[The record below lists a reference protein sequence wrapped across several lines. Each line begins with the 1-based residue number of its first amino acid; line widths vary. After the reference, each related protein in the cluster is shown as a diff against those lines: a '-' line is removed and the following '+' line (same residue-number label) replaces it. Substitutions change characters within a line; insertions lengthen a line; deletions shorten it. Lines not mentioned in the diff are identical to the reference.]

1 MSLTAGMKLHGFTVN
16 RVRAVAELNA
26 NLVEM
31 SHDKTGA
38 QLVWVDN
45 GETNKLFSIAFKT
58 LPEDSTGVF
67 HILEHS
73 VLCGSDKFPVKEP
86 FVELLKSSM
95 NTFLNAMTFPDK
107 TMYPVSSRNDQD
119 FMNLTEVY
127 LDAVFAPA
135 IRHNKNIFYQ
145 EGWHVEMEN
154 ADATPTYKG
163 VVFNEMKG
171 AVSSV
176 DEVIM
181 EGMLAAAYP
190 DTCYGYNS
198 GGDPRVIPE
207 LTYEKYMSMYNRYY
221 HPSNSRIWLDGA
233 VPLDRVL
240 TMIDEYL
247 SRFERSEEKHVI
259 AMQQPRA
266 CEKTQYYEVSEA
278 DGTDNKAMLTLGKI
292 IGTWQDVTRCY
303 AADILADALTGS
315 NEAPLKRA
323 VMSAGLCQDMKMEAD
338 SSIAQPGMWLTVK
351 NIDPANAPAIREL
364 IRKTCLELCEKGIDK
379 NDLMASINRYE
390 FRVREPNEPAGLM
403 RNIMALNTWLHDG
416 DPLTYLVYDEAFAE
430 LRAMAENG
438 GFEKL
443 LHDLLVKED
452 DMVVLHTLPSTTLG
466 EELRAEEAAKLAAA
480 SAAWTEED
488 KAAVLKLN
496 EELRAWQQTPDSP
509 EQLATLPV
517 LDLSEVSPDPLL
529 LHTEE
534 TEQDGGSPAG
544 SVTVLYH
551 KAATNGIVHLNYYFR
566 LTDCT
571 LQELTALKG
580 LDSLLGKLPTG
591 KHSAAELQQIVK
603 THLGRLN
610 FSIEAM
616 NKEHR
621 SDVCTPVLRVTCSV
635 MADKVALA
643 KDLVFEILTQT
654 DLTQV
659 ERIREIVLQQSE
671 MAKQYCIGAGHV
683 LAMTSAGA
691 HYSASGAVNEALRG
705 YTSVKYSI
713 DLAANF
719 DEKIASVIA
728 LAQSKLAAAVCR
740 ANLVLSVT
748 ANEPVDVAC
757 IVADFPAGE
766 AMAPFAAYTTNIPMK
781 RGIRIPAQIGYA
793 SLAAS
798 IPASGVDYNGSAMVA
813 SNILSLGYLWNVIR
827 VQGGAYGCGLRMGR
841 YAAVTYSYRDPS
853 PARSLEKYRGA
864 AEFVREFVASGER
877 IDKFVISTIADT
889 EPLMSPR
896 DEGARADVQ
905 WFAGKTE
912 ADLRRERAEILAT
925 DGAKLLAWC
934 QALEYMAAN
943 GAVCVVAHDE
953 ALKACEA
960 EGIEIAE

>member
-1 MSLTAGMKLHGFTVN
+1 MSLSAGQKLHGFTVT
-16 RVRAVAELNA
+16 RVRQVAELSA

-45 GETNKLFSIAFKT
+45 GESNKLFSIAFKT

-171 AVSSV
+171 AMSSV

-190 DTCYGYNS
+190 DTCYGFNS

-247 SRFERSEEKHVI
+247 SRFERSDEKHVI
-259 AMQQPRA
+259 AMQEPHA

-278 DGTDNKAMLTLGKI
+278 DGTENKAMLTLGKI
-292 IGTWQDVTRCY
+292 IGTWQDVTRSY
-303 AADILADALTGS
+303 AADILADVLTGS

-323 VMSAGLCQDMKMEAD
+323 VMSAGLCQDMHMEAE
-338 SSIAQPGMWLTVK
+338 SSIAQPGMMLTVK

-364 IRKTCLELCEKGIDK
+364 IRKTCEELCEKGIDK
-379 NDLMASINRYE
+379 TDLLASINRYE

-430 LRAMAENG
+430 LRAMVENG

-443 LHDLLVKED
+443 LYELLVKED

-466 EELRAEEAAKLAAA
+466 EEMRAEEAAKLAEA
-480 SAAWTEED
+480 SAKWTDED

-496 EELRAWQQTPDSP
+496 EELHAWQQTADSP

-517 LDLSEVSPDPLL
+517 LDLSEVSPDPML

-534 TEQDGGSPAG
+534 TEVDGA
-544 SVTVLYH
+544 TVLYH
-551 KAATNGIVHLNYYFR
+551 KAATNGIVHLSYYFR

-571 LQELTALKG
+571 LAELTALKG
-580 LDSLLGKLPTG
+580 LDSLLGKLPTK
-591 KHSAAELQQIVK
+591 KHTAAELQQTIK
-603 THLGRLN
+603 LHLGRL
-610 FSIEAM
+610 FFTLE
-616 NKEHR
+616 NKEKAKCP
-621 SDVCTPVLRVTCSV
+621 DTTTPVLRVVCSV
-635 MADKVALA
+635 MADKIDLA
-643 KDLVFEILTQT
+643 KDLIHEILTET
-654 DLTQV
+654 DFTQV
-659 ERIREIVLQQSE
+659 EKIREIVLQQAE
-671 MAKQYCIGAGHV
+671 HARQFCIGGGHV
-683 LAMTSAGA
+683 LALKAALS
-691 HYSASGAVNEALRG
+691 HYSAAGAAEEAMQG
-705 YTSVKYSI
+705 YTSVKHGL

-719 DEKIASVIA
+719 DEKIGEVVA
-728 LAQSKLAAAVCR
+728 LAESKLAAAICKTR
-740 ANLVLSVT
+740 LVLSVT
-748 ANEPVDVAC
+748 ANEPVDVAP
-757 IVADFPAGE
+757 ILADYPAGTPV
-766 AMAPFAAYTTNIPMK
+766 APAAAYVTDVPMK
-781 RGIRIPAQIGYA
+781 RGIRIPAQIGYGVLA
-793 SLAAS
+793 SDLGCEWDESGRVAA
-798 IPASGVDYNGSAMVA
+798 
-813 SNILSLGYLWNVIR
+813 NILSLGYLWNVIR
-827 VQGGAYGCGLRMGR
+827 VQGGAYGCGLRLGPN
-841 YAAVTYSYRDPS
+841 AAAAYSYRDPT
-853 PARSLEKYRGA
+853 PARSLQMYRGA
-864 AEFVREFVASGER
+864 ADFLREFVASGER
-877 IDKFVISTIADT
+877 IDKFVISTISET

-896 DEGARADVQ
+896 DEGAVADGR
-905 WFAGKTE
+905 WFSGRTE
-912 ADLRRERAEILAT
+912 DDLRQQRAQILAT
-925 DGAKLLAWC
+925 DGEKLLSWC
-934 QALEYMAAN
+934 ASLEHMAAT
-943 GAVCVVAHDE
+943 GAVAVVAHDE

>member
-1 MSLTAGMKLHGFTVN
+1 MSLTAGMKLHGFTVD
-16 RVRAVAELNA
+16 RVRQVAELSA

-45 GETNKLFSIAFKT
+45 GESNKLFSIAFKT

-145 EGWHVEMEN
+145 EGWHVEMET

-171 AVSSV
+171 AMSSV

-233 VPLDRVL
+233 VPLDRVV

-259 AMQQPRA
+259 AMQEPRA

-303 AADILADALTGS
+303 AADILADAIAGS

-323 VMSAGLCQDMKMEAD
+323 VMSAGLCQDMSMEAE
-338 SSIAQPGMWLTVK
+338 SSIAQPGMMLTVK

-379 NDLMASINRYE
+379 TDLMASINRYE

-430 LRAMAENG
+430 LREMVENG

-443 LHDLLVKED
+443 LYELLVKED

-466 EELRAEEAAKLAAA
+466 EEMRAEEAAKLEAI
-480 SAAWTEED
+480 SAKWTEED
-488 KAAVLKLN
+488 KADVLDLN
-496 EELRAWQQTPDSP
+496 EKLHAWQQTADTP

-517 LDLSEVSPDPLL
+517 LDLSEVSPDPML

-534 TEQDGGSPAG
+534 SEQDG
-544 SVTVLYH
+544 VTVLYH

-571 LQELTALKG
+571 LPELTALKG
-580 LDSLLGKLPTG
+580 LDALLGKLPT
-591 KHSAAELQQIVK
+591 KHHSAAELQQTIK
-603 THLGRLN
+603 LHLGRLN
-610 FSIEAM
+610 FSLEC
-616 NKEHR
+616 KER
-621 SDVCTPVLRVTCSV
+621 AKCTDAAIPVLRVVCSV

-643 KDLVFEILTQT
+643 KDLIHEILTET
-654 DLTQV
+654 DFTQV
-659 ERIREIVLQQSE
+659 EKIREIVLQQAE
-671 MAKQYCIGAGHV
+671 YARQFCIGGGHV
-683 LAMTSAGA
+683 LALKAALS
-691 HYSASGAVNEALRG
+691 HYSASGAAEEAMQG
-705 YTSVKYSI
+705 YTSVKHGL

-719 DEKIASVIA
+719 DGKIGAVVA
-728 LAQSKLAAAVCR
+728 LAENKLAAAVCKAR
-740 ANLVLSVT
+740 LVLSVT
-748 ANEPVDVAC
+748 ANEPIDVAP
-757 IVADFPAGE
+757 ILADYPAGTPVP
-766 AMAPFAAYTTNIPMK
+766 ATTAYTTDVPMK
-781 RGIRIPAQIGYA
+781 RGIRIPAQIGYGVLA
-793 SLAAS
+793 SDLGREWDDSGRVAA
-798 IPASGVDYNGSAMVA
+798 
-813 SNILSLGYLWNVIR
+813 NILSLGYLWNVIR
-827 VQGGAYGCGLRMGR
+827 VQGGAYGCGLRLGPN
-841 YAAVTYSYRDPS
+841 AAAAYSYRDPT
-853 PARSLEKYRGA
+853 PARSLQMYRGA
-864 AEFVREFVASGER
+864 ADFLREFVASGER
-877 IDKFVISTIADT
+877 IDKFVISTISET

-896 DEGARADVQ
+896 DEGAVADGR
-905 WFAGKTE
+905 WFAGRTE
-912 ADLRRERAEILAT
+912 AELRQQRAEILAT
-925 DGAKLLAWC
+925 DGEKLLSWC
-934 QALEYMAAN
+934 AALEHMAAT
-943 GAVCVVAHDE
+943 GAVAVVAHDE

-960 EGIEIAE
+960 EGIEIAD

>member
-1 MSLTAGMKLHGFTVN
+1 MSLTAGQKLHGFTVD
-16 RVRAVAELNA
+16 RVRQVAELSA

-45 GETNKLFSIAFKT
+45 GEANKLFSIAFKT

-171 AVSSV
+171 AMSSV

-259 AMQQPRA
+259 AMQEPRA
-266 CEKTQYYEVSEA
+266 CEKTQYYEVSAA

-292 IGTWQDVTRCY
+292 IGTWQDVTRSY
-303 AADILADALTGS
+303 AADILADVLTGS

-323 VMSAGLCQDMKMEAD
+323 VMSAGLCQDMNMEAE
-338 SSIAQPGMWLTVK
+338 SSIAQPGMMLTVK

-364 IRKTCLELCEKGIDK
+364 IRNTCVELCEKGIDK
-379 NDLMASINRYE
+379 ADLMASINRYE

-403 RNIMALNTWLHDG
+403 RNIMALNTRLHDG
-416 DPLTYLVYDEAFAE
+416 DPLTYLVYDEVFAE
-430 LRAMAENG
+430 LRAMVENG

-443 LHDLLVKED
+443 LYELLVKED

-466 EELRAEEAAKLAAA
+466 EELRAEEAAKLADIA
-480 SAAWTEED
+480 SRWTAED
-488 KAAVLKLN
+488 KAAILDMNEKLH
-496 EELRAWQQTPDSP
+496 AWQQTPDSP
-509 EQLATLPV
+509 EQLATLPI
-517 LDLSEVSPDPLL
+517 LDLSEISPDPVL

-534 TEQDGGSPAG
+534 TELDG
-544 SVTVLYH
+544 VTVLYH
-551 KAATNGIVHLNYYFR
+551 KAATNGIVHLNLYFN
-566 LTDCT
+566 LSDCT
-571 LQELTALKG
+571 LNELCEMNSLS
-580 LDSLLGKLPTG
+580 SLLGKLPTA
-591 KHSAAELQQIVK
+591 KYSAVELQQAVK

-610 FSIEAM
+610 FSLET
-616 NKEHR
+616 KEKIGCPER
-621 SDVCTPVLRVTCSV
+621 CTPVLRVNCSV
-635 MADKVALA
+635 MADQLDVAR
-643 KDLVFEILTQT
+643 DLICEILTAT
-654 DLTQV
+654 DFSDTS
-659 ERIREIVLQQSE
+659 RIREIALQADEQ
-671 MAKQYCIGAGHV
+671 AKQMCIMGGHV
-683 LAMTSAGA
+683 LAMMAAQA
-691 HYSASGAVNEALRG
+691 HYSASSAVSEVLRG
-705 YTSVKYSI
+705 YTGMKWLH
-713 DLAANF
+713 DLVANF
-719 DEKIASVIA
+719 DEKIGAHLA
-728 LAQSKLAAAVCR
+728 LIKAKLAAAACR
-740 ANLVLSVT
+740 ARLTLSVT
-748 ANEPVDVAC
+748 ANTEAEVSTLIA
-757 IVADFPAGE
+757 ALPAGE
-766 AMAPFAAYTTNIPMK
+766 ACPSDAAYTIDLPMK
-781 RGIRIPAQIGYA
+781 QGIRIPAQIGYGVLA
-793 SLAAS
+793 SDLGCAW
-798 IPASGVDYNGSAMVA
+798 DGSAQVA
-813 SNILSLGYLWNVIR
+813 ANILSLGYLWNVVR
-827 VQGGAYGCGLRMGR
+827 VQGGAYGCGLRIGR
-841 YAAVTYSYRDPS
+841 SIAVAYSYRDPT
-853 PARSLEKYRGA
+853 PARSLQMYRGA
-864 AEFVREFVASGER
+864 ADFLREFVASGER
-877 IDKFVISTIADT
+877 IDKFVISTIAET

-896 DEGARADVQ
+896 DEGARADGE
-905 WFAGKTE
+905 WFSGKTE
-912 ADLRRERAEILAT
+912 ADLRQQRAEILAT
-925 DGAKLLAWC
+925 DGEKLLYWC
-934 QALEYMAAN
+934 EALEHMAN
-943 GAVCVVAHDE
+943 TGAVCVVAHEE
-953 ALKACEA
+953 ALKACES
-960 EGIEIAE
+960 EGIVISE

>member
-1 MSLTAGMKLHGFTVN
+1 MSLTAGMKLHGFTVD
-16 RVRAVAELNA
+16 RVRSVAELNA
-26 NLVEM
+26 DLVEM

-145 EGWHVEMEN
+145 EGWHIEMDGP
-154 ADATPTYKG
+154 DATPTYKG

-171 AVSSV
+171 AMSSV
-176 DEVIM
+176 DDIIM
-181 EGMLAAAYP
+181 EGMLAAVYP
-190 DTCYGYNS
+190 DTCYGFNS

-240 TMIDEYL
+240 TMIDGYL

-259 AMQQPRA
+259 AQQVPTA
-266 CEKTQYYEVSEA
+266 CEKTQYYEVSAE

-292 IGTWQDVTRCY
+292 IGSWQDVNRVY
-303 AADILADALTGS
+303 AVDILADAIAGS

-323 VMSAGLCQDMKMEAD
+323 LMSAGLCQDLTMDAEFLGQHGFFM
-338 SSIAQPGMWLTVK
+338 TVK
-351 NIDPANAPAIREL
+351 NIDPANAPAIREV
-364 IRKTCLELCEKGIDK
+364 IRKTCTELCEKGIDK
-379 NDLMASINRYE
+379 DDLMACINRYE
-390 FRVREPNEPAGLM
+390 FRMREPNEPAGLM

-416 DPLTYLVYDEAFAE
+416 DPLTCLVYDEAFAE

-438 GFEKL
+438 GFEQL
-443 LHDLLVKED
+443 LHDLLIKED

-466 EELRAEEAAKLAAA
+466 EELRAEEAARLEAISSK
-480 SAAWTEED
+480 WTADE
-488 KAAVLKLN
+488 KAAILDLN
-496 EELRAWQQTPDSP
+496 EKLKAWQQTPDSP

-517 LDLSEVSPDPLL
+517 LDLKEVSPEPLL

-534 TEQDGGSPAG
+534 AKVDGAD
-544 SVTVLYH
+544 VLYH
-551 KAATNGIVHLNYYFR
+551 RAATAGIVHLNYYFN
-566 LTDCT
+566 LSDCT
-571 LQELTALKG
+571 LEELTALKG
-580 LDSLLGKLPTG
+580 LDALLGKLPTRQ
-591 KHSAAELQQIVK
+591 HTAAELQQTIK

-610 FSIEAM
+610 FGIEVKDKLM
-616 NKEHR
+616 R
-621 SDVCTPVLRVTCSV
+621 SDVCTPVLRVNCSV
-635 MADKVALA
+635 MADKVGLA
-643 KDLVFEILTQT
+643 KDLIHEILTGTDFAQT
-654 DLTQV
+654 GK
-659 ERIREIVLQQSE
+659 IREIVLQQAE
-671 MAKQYCIGAGHV
+671 HAKQYCIGAGHA
-683 LAMTSAGA
+683 LAMTAAGA
-691 HYSASGAVNEALRG
+691 HYSASGAVNEVLRG
-705 YTSVKYSI
+705 YTSVKYGI

-719 DEKIASVIA
+719 DEKIAALVA
-728 LAQSKLAAAVCR
+728 LAEDKLAAAVCKAR
-740 ANLVLSVT
+740 LVLSVT
-748 ANEPVDVAC
+748 ANEMVDVSA
-757 IVADFPAGE
+757 ILADYPEGE
-766 AMAPFAAYTTNIPMK
+766 AIAAYAAYTTNVPVK
-781 RGIRIPAQIGYA
+781 QGIRIPAQIGYA

-798 IPASGVDYNGSAMVA
+798 IPASGMAYDGSAMVA

-841 YAAVTYSYRDPS
+841 YAAVSYSFRDPS
-853 PARSLEKYRGA
+853 PARSLQMYRGA
-864 AEFVREFVASGER
+864 ADFLREFVASGER
-877 IDKFVISTIADT
+877 IDKFVISTISDT

-896 DEGARADVQ
+896 DEGARADGQ
-905 WFAGKTE
+905 WFSGMTE
-912 ADLRRERAEILAT
+912 EILRKERAEILAT
-925 DGAKLLAWC
+925 DGEKLLAWC
-934 QALEYMAAN
+934 KALEYMAEN

-960 EGIEIAE
+960 EGIVIAE

>member
-1 MSLTAGMKLHGFTVN
+1 MSLTAGMKLHGFTVD
-16 RVRAVAELNA
+16 RVRQVAELSA

-45 GETNKLFSIAFKT
+45 GESNKLFSIAFKT

-95 NTFLNAMTFPDK
+95 NTFLNAMTFPAK

-127 LDAVFAPA
+127 LGAVFAPA

-145 EGWHVEMEN
+145 EGWHIEMDGP
-154 ADATPTYKG
+154 DATPTYKG

-171 AVSSV
+171 AMSSV

-190 DTCYGYNS
+190 DTCYGFNS

-240 TMIDEYL
+240 EMIDEYL
-247 SRFERSEEKHVI
+247 SRFERSDEKHVI

-303 AADILADALTGS
+303 AADILADAIAGS

-323 VMSAGLCQDMKMEAD
+323 VMSAGLCQDMHMEAE
-338 SSIAQPGMWLTVK
+338 SSIAQPGMMLTVK

-364 IRKTCLELCEKGIDK
+364 IRKTCIELCEKGLDK
-379 NDLMASINRYE
+379 TDLLASINRYE

-430 LRAMAENG
+430 LRAMVENG

-443 LHDLLVKED
+443 LYDLLVKED

-466 EELRAEEAAKLAAA
+466 EELRAEEAAKLEAI
-480 SAAWTEED
+480 SAKWTEDD

-496 EELRAWQQTPDSP
+496 EELHAWQQTADSP

-517 LDLSEVSPDPLL
+517 LDLSEVSPDPML

-534 TEQDGGSPAG
+534 STVDGT
-544 SVTVLYH
+544 TVLYH

-571 LQELTALKG
+571 LAELTALSG
-580 LDSLLGKLPTG
+580 LNALLGKLPT
-591 KHSAAELQQIVK
+591 KRHSAAELQQTIK
-603 THLGRLN
+603 LHLGRLN
-610 FSIEAM
+610 FSVE
-616 NKEHR
+616 NKEKAKCT
-621 SDVCTPVLRVTCSV
+621 DAATPVLRVICSV
-635 MADKVALA
+635 MADKIDLA
-643 KDLVFEILTQT
+643 KDLIHEILTET
-654 DLTQV
+654 DFTQV
-659 ERIREIVLQQSE
+659 EKIREIVLQQAE
-671 MAKQYCIGAGHV
+671 YARQYCIGGGHV
-683 LAMTSAGA
+683 LAINAAGS
-691 HYSASGAVNEALRG
+691 HYSASGAVSEALGG
-705 YTSVKYSI
+705 YSSVKHGL
-713 DLAANF
+713 DLAADF
-719 DEKIASVIA
+719 DARIADHVA
-728 LAQSKLAAAVCR
+728 LAESKLSAAVCKAR
-740 ANLVLSVT
+740 LVLSVT
-748 ANEPVDVAC
+748 ANEPIDVAP
-757 IVADFPAGE
+757 ILADYPAGTPV
-766 AMAPFAAYTTNIPMK
+766 APTANYVTDVPMK
-781 RGIRIPAQIGYA
+781 RGIRIPAQIGYGVLA
-793 SLAAS
+793 SDLGREWDESGRVAA
-798 IPASGVDYNGSAMVA
+798 
-813 SNILSLGYLWNVIR
+813 NILSLGYLWNVIR
-827 VQGGAYGCGLRMGR
+827 VQGGAYGCGLRLGSS
-841 YAAVTYSYRDPS
+841 AAVAYSYRDPT
-853 PARSLEKYRGA
+853 PARSLQMYRGA
-864 AEFVREFVASGER
+864 ADFLREFVASGER
-877 IDKFVISTIADT
+877 IDKFVISTISET

-896 DEGARADVQ
+896 DEGAVADGR
-905 WFAGKTE
+905 WFAGRTE
-912 ADLRRERAEILAT
+912 ADLRQQRAEILAT
-925 DGAKLLAWC
+925 DGEKLLSWC
-934 QALEYMAAN
+934 ATLEHMAKT
-943 GAVCVVAHDE
+943 GAVAVVAHEE

>member
-1 MSLTAGMKLHGFTVN
+1 MSLTAGMKLHGFTVD
-16 RVRAVAELNA
+16 RVREVAELSA

-45 GETNKLFSIAFKT
+45 GEANKLFSIAFTT

-145 EGWHVEMEN
+145 EGWHIEM
-154 ADATPTYKG
+154 DGLDSTPTYKG

-171 AVSSV
+171 AMSSV

-247 SRFERSEEKHVI
+247 SRFERSDEQHVI
-259 AMQQPRA
+259 AYQQPHA
-266 CEKTQYYEVSEA
+266 CEKTQYYEVSPE

-292 IGTWQDVTRCY
+292 VGSWQDVTRCY
-303 AADILADALTGS
+303 AGDILADAIAGS

-323 VMSAGLCQDMKMEAD
+323 LMSAGLCQDMTMEVE
-338 SSIAQPGMWLTVK
+338 SSIAQPGMMLTVK

-364 IRKTCLELCEKGIDK
+364 IRKTCTELCEKGIDK
-379 NDLMASINRYE
+379 TDLLASINRYE

-430 LRAMAENG
+430 LRAMVENG

-452 DMVVLHTLPSTTLG
+452 DLVVLHTLPSTTLG
-466 EELRAEEAAKLAAA
+466 EELRAEEAAKLEAI
-480 SAAWTEED
+480 SAKWTAEE
-488 KAAVLKLN
+488 KAAILDMNEKLH
-496 EELRAWQQTPDSP
+496 AWQQTGDTP

-534 TEQDGGSPAG
+534 SKVDGAD
-544 SVTVLYH
+544 VLYH

-571 LQELTALKG
+571 LNELTALKG
-580 LDSLLGKLPTG
+580 IDALLGKLPTK
-591 KHSAAELQQIVK
+591 KHSAAELQQTIK
-603 THLGRLN
+603 LHLGRLN
-610 FSIEAM
+610 FALECKEKDHCKEAA
-616 NKEHR
+616 
-621 SDVCTPVLRVTCSV
+621 TPVLRVICSV

-643 KDLVFEILTQT
+643 KDLIHEILTETDFSQT
-654 DLTQV
+654 
-659 ERIREIVLQQSE
+659 ERIREIVLQQAE
-671 MAKQYCIGAGHV
+671 HARQFCIGGGHV
-683 LAMTSAGA
+683 LALKAALS
-691 HYSASGAVNEALRG
+691 HYSAAGAAEEALGG
-705 YTSVKYSI
+705 YTAIKFSF

-719 DEKIASVIA
+719 DGKIGEIVA
-728 LAQSKLAAAVCR
+728 LTERKLNDAICKAR
-740 ANLVLSVT
+740 LVLSVT
-748 ANEPVDVAC
+748 ANEPIDVTT
-757 IVADFPAGE
+757 ILADYPAGTPV
-766 AMAPFAAYTTNIPMK
+766 APDAAYTTDVPMK
-781 RGIRIPAQIGYA
+781 RGIKIPAQIGYGVLA
-793 SLAAS
+793 SDLGRAWDESGRVAA
-798 IPASGVDYNGSAMVA
+798 
-813 SNILSLGYLWNVIR
+813 NILSLGYLWNVIR
-827 VQGGAYGCGLRMGR
+827 VQGGAYGCGLRLGPN
-841 YAAVTYSYRDPS
+841 AAAAYSYRDPT
-853 PARSLEKYRGA
+853 PTRSLQMYRGA
-864 AEFVREFVASGER
+864 ADFLREFVASGER
-877 IDKFVISTIADT
+877 IDKFVISTISDT

-896 DEGARADVQ
+896 DEGAVADGR
-905 WFAGKTE
+905 WFSGKTE
-912 ADLRRERAEILAT
+912 EELRQQRGEILAT
-925 DGAKLLAWC
+925 DGEKLLSWC
-934 QALEYMAAN
+934 AALEHMAAT

-960 EGIEIAE
+960 EGIVIEQ

>member
-1 MSLTAGMKLHGFTVN
+1 MSLTQGQKLHGFTVD
-16 RVRAVAELNA
+16 RVRQVAELNA

-38 QLVWVDN
+38 QLCWVDN
-45 GETNKLFSIAFKT
+45 GESNKLFSIAFKT

-135 IRHNKNIFYQ
+135 IVHNPNIFYQ
-145 EGWHVEMEN
+145 EGWHIEMDGP
-154 ADATPTYKG
+154 DATPTYKG

-171 AVSSV
+171 AMSSV

-181 EGMLAAAYP
+181 EGVLAAVYP

-207 LTYEKYMSMYNRYY
+207 LTYEQYMNMYRRYY

-247 SRFERSEEKHVI
+247 SRFERSDEKHII
-259 AMQQPRA
+259 ARQVPKA
-266 CEKTQYYEVSEA
+266 CEKTQYYEVSAA
-278 DGTDNKAMLTLGKI
+278 DGVENKAMLTLGKI
-292 IGTWQDVTRCY
+292 IGTWEDVERTY
-303 AADILADALTGS
+303 AAEVLADALCGS

-323 VMSAGLCQDMKMEAD
+323 VMSAGLCQDMNMEAD
-338 SSIAQPGMWLTVK
+338 NSIAQPGMWLTVR

-364 IRKTCLELCEKGIDK
+364 IRKTCAELCEKGLDRA
-379 NDLMASINRYE
+379 DLEASINRYE

-416 DPLTYLVYDEAFAE
+416 DPLTCLVYDEVFAA
-430 LRAMAENG
+430 LRAMLDNG

-443 LHDLLVKED
+443 LYELLVKED
-452 DMVVLHTLPSTTLG
+452 DMVVLHTLPSATLG
-466 EELRAEEAAKLAAA
+466 EEMRAEEAAKLADI
-480 SAAWTEED
+480 SAKWTADE
-488 KAAVLKLN
+488 KAAILSLN
-496 EELRAWQQTPDSP
+496 EKLHAWQQTPDSP

-517 LDLSEVSPDPLL
+517 LDLKEVSPDPVLL
-529 LHTEE
+529 DTQES
-534 TEQDGGSPAG
+534 TVDG
-544 SVTVLYH
+544 VTVLTH
-551 KAATNGIVHLNYYFR
+551 QAATNGIVHLNYYFR

-571 LQELTALKG
+571 LEELGELTSLAR
-580 LDSLLGKLPTG
+580 LLGVLPTK

-610 FSIEAM
+610 FSID
-616 NKEHR
+616 NKGR
-621 SDVCTPVLRVTCSV
+621 TADDTVTAPMLKVSCSV
-635 MADKVALA
+635 MADKLGLA
-643 KDLVFEILTQT
+643 RDLIHEILTET
-654 DLTQV
+654 DFTQFGK
-659 ERIREIVLQQSE
+659 IREIILQADEQ
-671 MAKQYCIGAGHV
+671 AKQMCIMGGHV
-683 LAMTSAGA
+683 LAMTAATA
-691 HYSASGAVNEALRG
+691 HYSASGAVDEALRG
-705 YTSVKYSI
+705 YTNVLWLH

-719 DEKIASVIA
+719 DEKSAAHTA
-728 LAQSKLAAAVCR
+728 LLTGKLAAAVCKAR
-740 ANLVLSVT
+740 LVLSVT
-748 ANEPVDVAC
+748 ASEAVDAAAL
-757 IVADFPAGE
+757 VADFPAGK
-766 AMAPFAAYTTNIPMK
+766 AAPAYAAYKTAIPMK
-781 RGIRIPAQIGYA
+781 RGIRIPAQIGYGV
-793 SLAAS
+793 LAAK
-798 IPASGVDYNGSAMVA
+798 PVREGKEWDGSALVA

-827 VQGGAYGCGLRMGR
+827 VQGGAYGCGLRIGR
-841 YAAVTYSYRDPS
+841 SAALAYSFRDPT
-853 PARSLEKYRGA
+853 PARSLTMYRGA
-864 AEFVREFVASGER
+864 ADFLREFVASGER
-877 IDKFVISTIADT
+877 IDKFVISTISDT

-896 DEGARADVQ
+896 DEGARADSQ
-905 WFAGKTE
+905 WFSGQTE
-912 ADLRRERAEILAT
+912 QDLRKQRAQILAT
-925 DGAKLLAWC
+925 DGGKLLDWC
-934 QALEYMAAN
+934 EALEHMAAS

>member
-1 MSLTAGMKLHGFTVN
+1 MSLTAGVKLHGFTVD

-45 GETNKLFSIAFKT
+45 GESNKLFSIAFKT

-119 FMNLTEVY
+119 FLNLTEVY

-145 EGWHVEMEN
+145 EGWHIEMD
-154 ADATPTYKG
+154 APDATPTYKG

-171 AVSSV
+171 AMSSV
-176 DEVIM
+176 DDIIM
-181 EGMLAAAYP
+181 EGLLAAAYP

-207 LTYEKYMSMYNRYY
+207 LTYEQYMSMYNRYY

-247 SRFERSEEKHVI
+247 SRFERSDEKHVI
-259 AMQQPRA
+259 AYQEPRA
-266 CEKTQYYEVSEA
+266 CEKTQYYEVSPE

-292 IGTWQDVTRCY
+292 IGSWQDVTRAY
-303 AADILADALTGS
+303 ATDILADAIAGS

-323 VMSAGLCQDMKMEAD
+323 VMSAGLCQDMDMGAD
-338 SSIAQPGMWLTVK
+338 NSIAQPGMMLTVR

-364 IRKTCLELCEKGIDK
+364 IKKTCVELREKGISKD
-379 NDLMASINRYE
+379 DLLASINRYE
-390 FRVREPNEPAGLM
+390 FRMREPNEPAGLM

-416 DPLTYLVYDEAFAE
+416 DPLTCLVYDEAFAE
-430 LRAMAENG
+430 LRAMVENG

-452 DMVVLHTLPSTTLG
+452 DLVVLHTLPSTTLG
-466 EELRAEEAAKLAAA
+466 EELRAEEAAKLEAI
-480 SAAWTEED
+480 SAKWTAED
-488 KAAVLKLN
+488 KAAVLELN
-496 EELRAWQQTPDSP
+496 EKLHAWQQTPDSP

-517 LDLSEVSPDPLL
+517 LDLAEVSPDPVL

-534 TEQDGGSPAG
+534 SAVNG
-544 SVTVLYH
+544 VTVLYH
-551 KAATNGIVHLNYYFR
+551 QAATNGIVHLNYYFN
-566 LTDCT
+566 LSDCT
-571 LQELTALKG
+571 LEELTALKG
-580 LDSLLGKLPTG
+580 LDSLLGKLPT
-591 KHSAAELQQIVK
+591 KQHSAAQLQQIVK

-610 FSIEAM
+610 FSIEVM
-616 NKEHR
+616 SKEHR
-621 SDVCTPVLRVTCSV
+621 SDVCTPVLRVNCSA

-643 KDLVFEILTQT
+643 KDLIHEILTET
-654 DLTQV
+654 DLTQT
-659 ERIREIVLQQSE
+659 ERIREIVLQQAE
-671 MAKQYCIGAGHV
+671 HAKQYCIGAGHV

-691 HYSASGAVNEALRG
+691 HYSASGAVNEVLRG
-705 YTSVKYSI
+705 YSSVKACI

-719 DEKIASVIA
+719 DERIAGYVA

-740 ANLVLSVT
+740 ARLVLSVT
-748 ANEPVDVAC
+748 ANEKADVAP
-757 IVADFPAGE
+757 ILADYPAGE
-766 AMAPFAAYTTNIPMK
+766 AVAPFAAYQTNVPVK

-798 IPASGVDYNGSAMVA
+798 IPASGVEYNGSAMVA

-841 YAAVTYSYRDPS
+841 YAAVSYSFRDPS
-853 PARSLEKYRGA
+853 PARSLQMYRGA
-864 AEFVREFVASGER
+864 AAFIREFVASGER
-877 IDKFVISTIADT
+877 IDKFVISTISDT

-896 DEGARADVQ
+896 DEGAVADSK
-905 WFAGKTE
+905 WFTGKTE
-912 ADLRRERAEILAT
+912 ADLRRERGEILAT
-925 DGAKLLAWC
+925 DGDKLLAWC
-934 QALEYMAAN
+934 QALEYMAEN
-943 GAVCVVAHDE
+943 GAVCVVAHEE

-960 EGIEIAE
+960 EGIVIEQ

>member
-1 MSLTAGMKLHGFTVN
+1 MSLTAGMKLHGFTVD
-16 RVRAVAELNA
+16 RVREVAELSA

-45 GETNKLFSIAFKT
+45 GEANKLFSIAFKT

-135 IRHNKNIFYQ
+135 IRTNKNIFYQ
-145 EGWHVEMEN
+145 EGWHIEMDGP
-154 ADATPTYKG
+154 DATPTYKG

-171 AVSSV
+171 AMSSV

-247 SRFERSEEKHVI
+247 SRFERSDEQHVI
-259 AMQQPRA
+259 AYQQPHA
-266 CEKTQYYEVSEA
+266 CEKTQYYEVSAE

-292 IGTWQDVTRCY
+292 VGSWQDVTRCY
-303 AADILADALTGS
+303 AGDILADAIAGS

-323 VMSAGLCQDMKMEAD
+323 LMSAGLCQDMTMEVE
-338 SSIAQPGMWLTVK
+338 SSIAQPGMMLTVK

-364 IRKTCLELCEKGIDK
+364 IRKTCTELCEKGIDK
-379 NDLMASINRYE
+379 TDLLASINRYE

-430 LRAMAENG
+430 LRAMVENG

-452 DMVVLHTLPSTTLG
+452 DLVVLHTLPSTTLG
-466 EELRAEEAAKLAAA
+466 EELRAEEAAKLEAI
-480 SAAWTEED
+480 SAKWTAEE
-488 KAAVLKLN
+488 KAAILDMNEKLH
-496 EELRAWQQTPDSP
+496 AWQQTGDTP

-534 TEQDGGSPAG
+534 STVDN
-544 SVTVLYH
+544 VTVLYH

-571 LQELTALKG
+571 LNELTALKG
-580 LDSLLGKLPTG
+580 IDALLGKLPTK
-591 KHSAAELQQIVK
+591 KHSAAELQQTIK
-603 THLGRLN
+603 LHLGRLN
-610 FSIEAM
+610 FALECKEKAHCKEAA
-616 NKEHR
+616 
-621 SDVCTPVLRVTCSV
+621 TPVLRVICSV

-643 KDLVFEILTQT
+643 KDLIHEILTETDFSQT
-654 DLTQV
+654 
-659 ERIREIVLQQSE
+659 ERIREIVLQQAE
-671 MAKQYCIGAGHV
+671 HARQFCIGGGHV
-683 LAMTSAGA
+683 LALKAALS
-691 HYSASGAVNEALRG
+691 HYSAAGAAEEALGG
-705 YTSVKYSI
+705 YTAIKFSF

-719 DEKIASVIA
+719 DGKIGEIVA
-728 LAQSKLAAAVCR
+728 LTERKLNDAICKAR
-740 ANLVLSVT
+740 LVLSVT
-748 ANEPVDVAC
+748 ANEPIDVTT
-757 IVADFPAGE
+757 ILADYPAGTPV
-766 AMAPFAAYTTNIPMK
+766 APDAAYNTDVPMK
-781 RGIRIPAQIGYA
+781 RGIKIPAQIGYGVLA
-793 SLAAS
+793 SDLGRAWDESGRVAA
-798 IPASGVDYNGSAMVA
+798 
-813 SNILSLGYLWNVIR
+813 NILSLGYLWNVIR
-827 VQGGAYGCGLRMGR
+827 VQGGAYGCGLRLGPN
-841 YAAVTYSYRDPS
+841 AAAAYSYRDPT
-853 PARSLEKYRGA
+853 PARSLQMYRGA
-864 AEFVREFVASGER
+864 ADFLREFVASGER
-877 IDKFVISTIADT
+877 IDKFVISTISDT

-896 DEGARADVQ
+896 DEGAVADGR
-905 WFAGKTE
+905 WFSGKTE
-912 ADLRRERAEILAT
+912 EELRQQRGEILAT
-925 DGAKLLAWC
+925 DGEKLLSWC
-934 QALEYMAAN
+934 AALEHMAAT

-960 EGIEIAE
+960 EGIVIEQ

>member
-16 RVRAVAELNA
+16 RVRAVAELSA

-45 GETNKLFSIAFKT
+45 GESNKLFSIAFKT

-135 IRHNKNIFYQ
+135 IRTNKNIFYQ
-145 EGWHVEMEN
+145 EGWHIEMDGP
-154 ADATPTYKG
+154 DATPTYKG

-171 AVSSV
+171 AMSSV
-176 DEVIM
+176 DDIIM

-190 DTCYGYNS
+190 DTCYGFNS

-207 LTYEKYMSMYNRYY
+207 LTYEQYMSMYNRYY

-240 TMIDEYL
+240 EMIDGYL

-259 AMQQPRA
+259 AHQEPRA

-278 DGTDNKAMLTLGKI
+278 DGTENKAMLTLGKI
-292 IGTWQDVTRCY
+292 IGGWQDVTRCY
-303 AADILADALTGS
+303 AADILADAIAGS

-323 VMSAGLCQDMKMEAD
+323 VMSAGLCQDMDITVE
-338 SSIAQPGMWLTVK
+338 SSIAQPGMMLTVK
-351 NIDPANAPAIREL
+351 NIDPANAGAIRDV
-364 IRKTCLELCEKGIDK
+364 IRNTCVALCEKGIDK
-379 NDLMASINRYE
+379 TDLMASINRYE

-416 DPLTYLVYDEAFAE
+416 DPLTYLTYDEAFAE
-430 LRAMAENG
+430 LRAMVESG
-438 GFEKL
+438 GFEAL

-466 EELRAEEAAKLAAA
+466 EEMRTEEAARLEAI
-480 SAAWTEED
+480 SAKWTAED
-488 KAAVLKLN
+488 KAAILDLN
-496 EELRAWQQTPDSP
+496 EKLHAWQQTPDSP

-517 LDLSEVSPDPLL
+517 LDLSEVSPDPML

-534 TEQDGGSPAG
+534 AAVDSA
-544 SVTVLYH
+544 TVLYH
-551 KAATNGIVHLNYYFR
+551 KAATSGIVHLNYYFR

-571 LQELTALKG
+571 LPELTILKG
-580 LDSLLGKLPTG
+580 LDALLGKLPTK
-591 KHSAAELQQIVK
+591 KHSAAELQQTIK
-603 THLGRLN
+603 LHLGRLN
-610 FSIEAM
+610 FSLES
-616 NKEHR
+616 KEKAKCH
-621 SDVCTPVLRVTCSV
+621 DVATPVLRVNCSV

-643 KDLVFEILTQT
+643 KELIHEILTET
-654 DLTQV
+654 DFTQV
-659 ERIREIVLQQSE
+659 EKIREIVLQQAE
-671 MAKQYCIGAGHV
+671 HARQFCIGGGHV
-683 LAMTSAGA
+683 LGISAA
-691 HYSASGAVNEALRG
+691 LSHYSASAAVDEALRG
-705 YTSVKYSI
+705 YTSVQHGL

-719 DEKIASVIA
+719 DEKIGGVVA
-728 LAQSKLAAAVCR
+728 LAEAKLAAAVCKAR
-740 ANLVLSVT
+740 LVLSVT
-748 ANEPVDVAC
+748 ANEMIDVAP
-757 IVADFPAGE
+757 ILADYPDGTPVAPD
-766 AMAPFAAYTTNIPMK
+766 AAYVTDVPMK
-781 RGIRIPAQIGYA
+781 RGVKIPAQIGYGVMA
-793 SLAAS
+793 SDLGCEWDESGRVAA
-798 IPASGVDYNGSAMVA
+798 
-813 SNILSLGYLWNVIR
+813 NILSLSYLWNVIR
-827 VQGGAYGCGLRMGR
+827 VQGGAYGCGLRFGSS
-841 YAAVTYSYRDPS
+841 AVMAYSFRDPT
-853 PARSLEKYRGA
+853 PARSLQMYRGA
-864 AEFVREFVASGER
+864 ADFLREFVKSGER
-877 IDKFVISTIADT
+877 IDKFVISTISET

-896 DEGARADVQ
+896 DEGAVADGR
-905 WFAGKTE
+905 WFAGRTE
-912 ADLRRERAEILAT
+912 ADLRRQRAEILAT
-925 DGAKLLAWC
+925 DGGKLLGWC
-934 QALEYMAAN
+934 AALEHMAET
-943 GAVCVVAHDE
+943 GAVCVVAHEE

-960 EGIEIAE
+960 EGIVIAD

>member
-1 MSLTAGMKLHGFTVN
+1 MSLTAGQKLHGFTVD
-16 RVRAVAELNA
+16 RVRAVAELSA

-38 QLVWVDN
+38 KLCWVDN
-45 GETNKLFSIAFKT
+45 GESNKLFSIAFKT

-145 EGWHVEMEN
+145 EGWHVEMDGP
-154 ADATPTYKG
+154 DATPTYKG

-171 AVSSV
+171 AMSSV

-240 TMIDEYL
+240 EMIDEYL
-247 SRFERSEEKHVI
+247 SRFERSDEKHVI

-303 AADILADALTGS
+303 AADILADAIAGS

-323 VMSAGLCQDMKMEAD
+323 VMSAGLCQDMSMEAE
-338 SSIAQPGMWLTVK
+338 SSIAQPGMMLTVK

-364 IRKTCLELCEKGIDK
+364 IRKTCLELCEKGLDK
-379 NDLMASINRYE
+379 ADLMASINRYE
-390 FRVREPNEPAGLM
+390 FRLREPNEPAGLM

-416 DPLTYLVYDEAFAE
+416 DPLTYLVYDEVFAE
-430 LRAMAENG
+430 LRAMVDNG
-438 GFEKL
+438 GFEQL
-443 LHDLLVKED
+443 LNDLLVKED

-466 EELRAEEAAKLAAA
+466 EEMRAEEAAKLAAS
-480 SAAWTEED
+480 SAAWTEEE
-488 KAAVLKLN
+488 KAAVLKMN
-496 EELRAWQQTPDSP
+496 EELHAWQQTPDSP

-517 LDLSEVSPDPLL
+517 LDLAEVSPDPML

-534 TEQDGGSPAG
+534 TQIDGT
-544 SVTVLYH
+544 TVLYH
-551 KAATNGIVHLNYYFR
+551 RAATSGIVHLNYYFR
-566 LTDCT
+566 LTDCS
-571 LQELTALKG
+571 LPELTALKG
-580 LDSLLGKLPTG
+580 AGLLLGKLPTK

-603 THLGRLN
+603 LHLGRLN
-610 FSIEAM
+610 FSVEC
-616 NKEHR
+616 KEKADCR
-621 SDVCTPVLRVTCSV
+621 DAATPVLRVNCSV

-643 KDLVFEILTQT
+643 KDLIHEILSET
-654 DLTQV
+654 DFTQV
-659 ERIREIVLQQSE
+659 EKIREMALQ
-671 MAKQYCIGAGHV
+671 MAEEARQFCIGGGHV
-683 LAMTSAGA
+683 LALKAALS
-691 HYSASGAVNEALRG
+691 HYSASGAAEEALQG
-705 YTSVKYSI
+705 YTSVKACL

-719 DEKIASVIA
+719 DDRIADYVA
-728 LAQSKLAAAVCR
+728 LAQSKLAAAVCKAR
-740 ANLVLSVT
+740 LVLSVT
-748 ANEPVDVAC
+748 ANEPIDVAP
-757 IVADFPAGE
+757 ILADYPAGT
-766 AMAPFAAYTTNIPMK
+766 AVAPTAAYTTDVPMK
-781 RGIRIPAQIGYA
+781 RGVKIPAQIGYGVLA
-793 SLAAS
+793 SDLGREWDESGRVAA
-798 IPASGVDYNGSAMVA
+798 
-813 SNILSLGYLWNVIR
+813 NILSLSYLWNVIR
-827 VQGGAYGCGLRMGR
+827 VQGGAYGCGLRLGPN
-841 YAAVTYSYRDPS
+841 AAAAYSYRDPT
-853 PARSLEKYRGA
+853 PARSLQMYRGA
-864 AEFVREFVASGER
+864 ADFLREFVASGER
-877 IDKFVISTIADT
+877 IDKFVISTIAET

-896 DEGARADVQ
+896 DEGAVADGR
-905 WFAGKTE
+905 WFSGRTE
-912 ADLRRERAEILAT
+912 ADLRQQRAQILAT
-925 DGAKLLAWC
+925 DGEKLLTWC
-934 QALEYMAAN
+934 PVLEHMAD
-943 GAVCVVAHDE
+943 GAVAVVAHEE

-960 EGIEIAE
+960 EGLEITE

>member
-1 MSLTAGMKLHGFTVN
+1 MSLTAGMKLHGFTVD
-16 RVRAVAELNA
+16 RVREVAELSA

-145 EGWHVEMEN
+145 EGWHIEM
-154 ADATPTYKG
+154 DGPDSTPTYKG

-171 AVSSV
+171 AMSSV

-181 EGMLAAAYP
+181 EGTLAAAYP
-190 DTCYGYNS
+190 DTCYSYNS
-198 GGDPRVIPE
+198 GGDPRVIPQ
-207 LTYEKYMSMYNRYY
+207 LTYEQYMSMYNRYY

-240 TMIDEYL
+240 HLIDGYL
-247 SRFERSEEKHVI
+247 SRFERSDEKHVI
-259 AMQQPRA
+259 AHQVPKA

-292 IGTWQDVTRCY
+292 IGTWQDTVRCY
-303 AADILADALTGS
+303 AVDILADAIAGS

-323 VMSAGLCQDMKMEAD
+323 LMSAGLCQDMHMEMD
-338 SSIAQPGMWLTVK
+338 NSIAQPGMMLTVK

-364 IRKTCLELCEKGIDK
+364 IRKTAAELCEKGIDK
-379 NDLMASINRYE
+379 ADLLASINRYE
-390 FRVREPNEPAGLM
+390 FRLREPNEPAGLI
-403 RNIMALNTWLHDG
+403 RNIMGLSTWLYGG
-416 DPLTYLVYDEAFAE
+416 DPLTYLVYDEAFAA
-430 LRAMAENG
+430 LRAMVENG
-438 GFEKL
+438 GYEAL

-452 DMVVLHTLPSTTLG
+452 DLVVVHTLPSTSLG
-466 EELRAEEAAKLAAA
+466 EELRAEEAAKLADI
-480 SAAWTEED
+480 SAKWTEED
-488 KAAVLKLN
+488 KNAILELN
-496 EELRAWQQTPDSP
+496 EKLHAWQQTGDTP

-534 TEQDGGSPAG
+534 TEQDG
-544 SVTVLYH
+544 VTVLYH

-571 LQELTALKG
+571 LEELTALKG
-580 LDSLLGKLPTG
+580 LDSLLGKLPTK
-591 KHSAAELQQIVK
+591 KHSAAELQQTIK
-603 THLGRLN
+603 LHLGRLS
-610 FSIEAM
+610 FSMEC
-616 NKEHR
+616 KEKAKR
-621 SDVCTPVLRVTCSV
+621 SDVCTPVLRVNCSV
-635 MADKVALA
+635 MADKIPLA
-643 KDLVFEILTQT
+643 KDLIHEILTET
-654 DLTQV
+654 DFTQV
-659 ERIREIVLQQSE
+659 EKIREIALQQAE
-671 MAKQYCIGAGHV
+671 HARQYCIMGGHV
-683 LAMTSAGA
+683 LALSAAGS
-691 HYSASGAVNEALRG
+691 HYSASGAVNEALNG
-705 YTSVKYSI
+705 YSAIKFSL
-713 DLAANF
+713 DLAADF
-719 DEKIASVIA
+719 DAKIGEIIA
-728 LAQSKLAAAVCR
+728 LAEGKLAAAVCKAR
-740 ANLVLSVT
+740 MVLSVT
-748 ANEPVDVAC
+748 ANEAIDVAP
-757 IVADFPAGE
+757 ILADYPAG
-766 AMAPFAAYTTNIPMK
+766 APVAPDAAYTTGVPMK
-781 RGIRIPAQIGYA
+781 RGIKIPAQIGYGVLA
-793 SLAAS
+793 SDLAREWDE
-798 IPASGVDYNGSAMVA
+798 SGRVA
-813 SNILSLGYLWNVIR
+813 ANILSLSYLWNVIR
-827 VQGGAYGCGLRMGR
+827 VQGGAYGCGLRLGPN
-841 YAAVTYSYRDPS
+841 AAAAYSYRDPT
-853 PARSLEKYRGA
+853 PARSLTMYRGA
-864 AEFVREFVASGER
+864 ADFLREFVASGER
-877 IDKFVISTIADT
+877 IDKFVISTISDT

-896 DEGARADVQ
+896 DEGAVADGR

-912 ADLRRERAEILAT
+912 EDLRRERAQILAT
-925 DGAKLLAWC
+925 DGATLLSWC
-934 QALEYMAAN
+934 PVLERMAES
-943 GAVCVVAHDE
+943 GAVAVVAHEE

-960 EGIEIAE
+960 ENLVIEQ

>member
-1 MSLTAGMKLHGFTVN
+1 MSLTAGMKLHGFTVD
-16 RVRAVAELNA
+16 RVRAVAELSA

-38 QLVWVDN
+38 KLCWVDN
-45 GETNKLFSIAFKT
+45 GESNKLFSIAFKT

-171 AVSSV
+171 AMSSV

-247 SRFERSEEKHVI
+247 SRFERSDEKHVI
-259 AMQQPRA
+259 AMQQPHA

-303 AADILADALTGS
+303 AADILADAIAGS

-323 VMSAGLCQDMKMEAD
+323 IMSAGLCQDMTMEAE
-338 SSIAQPGMWLTVK
+338 SSIAQPGMMLTVR
-351 NIDPANAPAIREL
+351 NIDSANAPAIREL
-364 IRKTCLELCEKGIDK
+364 IRKTCIELCEKGLNKD
-379 NDLMASINRYE
+379 DLMASINRYE

-416 DPLTYLVYDEAFAE
+416 DPLTYLVYDEVFAE
-430 LRAMAENG
+430 LRAMVENG
-438 GFEKL
+438 GFEAL
-443 LHDLLVKED
+443 LRDLLVKED
-452 DMVVLHTLPSTTLG
+452 DLVVLHTLPSTTLG

-480 SAAWTEED
+480 SAAWTEDE
-488 KAAVLKLN
+488 KAAILDMNEKLH
-496 EELRAWQQTPDSP
+496 AWQQTPDSP

-517 LDLSEVSPDPLL
+517 LDLAEVSPDPML

-534 TEQDGGSPAG
+534 TDVDG
-544 SVTVLYH
+544 VTVLYH

-571 LQELTALKG
+571 LPELTALKG
-580 LDSLLGKLPTG
+580 LDSLLGKLPTK
-591 KHSAAELQQIVK
+591 KHTAAELQQTIK
-603 THLGRLN
+603 LHLGRLF
-610 FSIEAM
+610 FSLEC
-616 NKEHR
+616 KEKAKCR
-621 SDVCTPVLRVTCSV
+621 DAATPVLRVCCSV
-635 MADKVALA
+635 MADKVDLA
-643 KDLVFEILTQT
+643 KALIHEILTETDFTQT
-654 DLTQV
+654 
-659 ERIREIVLQQSE
+659 EKIRAIVLQQAE
-671 MAKQYCIGAGHV
+671 HAKQFCIGGGHV
-683 LAMTSAGA
+683 LALKAALS
-691 HYSASGAVNEALRG
+691 HYSASGAAEEALQG
-705 YTSVKYSI
+705 YTSVKHGL
-713 DLAANF
+713 DLAVHF
-719 DEKIASVIA
+719 DEKIGEIVA
-728 LAQSKLAAAVCR
+728 LVEGKLAAAVCKAR
-740 ANLVLSVT
+740 LVLSVT
-748 ANEPVDVAC
+748 ANEPIDVTS
-757 IVADFPAGE
+757 ILADYPAGTP
-766 AMAPFAAYTTNIPMK
+766 APAAAAYTTDVPMK
-781 RGIRIPAQIGYA
+781 RGIKIPAQIGYGVLA
-793 SLAAS
+793 SDLGREWDESGRVAA
-798 IPASGVDYNGSAMVA
+798 
-813 SNILSLGYLWNVIR
+813 NILSLSYLWNVIR
-827 VQGGAYGCGLRMGR
+827 VQGGAYGCGLRLGR
-841 YAAVTYSYRDPS
+841 NAAAAYSYRDPT
-853 PARSLEKYRGA
+853 PARSLTMYRGA
-864 AEFVREFVASGER
+864 ADFLREFVASGER
-877 IDKFVISTIADT
+877 IDKFVISTIAET

-896 DEGARADVQ
+896 DEGAVADGR
-905 WFAGKTE
+905 WFAGRTE
-912 ADLRRERAEILAT
+912 DDLRRQRAQILAT
-925 DGAKLLAWC
+925 DDEKLLAWC
-934 QALEYMAAN
+934 PVLEHMAD
-943 GAVCVVAHDE
+943 GAVAVVAHDE

-960 EGIEIAE
+960 EGLEIAE

>member
-1 MSLTAGMKLHGFTVN
+1 MSLTAGMKLHGFTVD

-171 AVSSV
+171 AMSSV

-580 LDSLLGKLPTG
+580 LDSLLGKLPTR
-591 KHSAAELQQIVK
+591 KHSAAELQQTIK
-603 THLGRLN
+603 LHLGRLT
-610 FSIEAM
+610 FALE
-616 NKEHR
+616 NKEKANHL
-621 SDVCTPVLRVTCSV
+621 DVTTPVLRVTCSV
-635 MADKVALA
+635 MADKVELA
-643 KDLVFEILTQT
+643 KDLIHEILTET
-654 DLTQV
+654 DFQV

-671 MAKQYCIGAGHV
+671 MAKQFCIGAGHV
-683 LAMTSAGA
+683 LGISAA
-691 HYSASGAVNEALRG
+691 ASHYSASAAVDEALRG
-705 YTSVKYSI
+705 YTSVKYSL

-719 DEKIASVIA
+719 DEKIGGVIA
-728 LAQSKLAAAVCR
+728 LAESKLAAAVCKAR
-740 ANLVLSVT
+740 LVLSVT
-748 ANEPVDVAC
+748 AGEPIDVAP
-757 IVADFPAGE
+757 ILADYPVGTPVAPT
-766 AMAPFAAYTTNIPMK
+766 AAYVTDVPMK
-781 RGIRIPAQIGYA
+781 RGIRIPAQIGYGVLA
-793 SLAAS
+793 SDLGREWDESGRVAA
-798 IPASGVDYNGSAMVA
+798 
-813 SNILSLGYLWNVIR
+813 NILTYGYLWNVIR
-827 VQGGAYGCGLRMGR
+827 VQGGAYGCGLRMGPS
-841 YAAVTYSYRDPS
+841 AALAYSYRDPT
-853 PARSLEKYRGA
+853 PARSLQMYRGA
-864 AEFVREFVASGER
+864 AEFLQEFVKSGER
-877 IDKFVISTIADT
+877 IDKFVISTIAET

-896 DEGARADVQ
+896 DEGALADSR
-905 WFAGKTE
+905 WFAGRTE
-912 ADLRRERAEILAT
+912 EDLRRQRAQILAT
-925 DGAKLLAWC
+925 DGDTLLSWC
-934 QALEYMAAN
+934 PVLTHMAD
-943 GAVCVVAHDE
+943 GAVAVVAHDE

>member
-16 RVRAVAELNA
+16 RVRAVAELSA

-45 GETNKLFSIAFKT
+45 GEANKLFSIAFKT

-145 EGWHVEMEN
+145 EGWHIEMDGP
-154 ADATPTYKG
+154 DATPTYKG

-171 AVSSV
+171 AMSSV

-190 DTCYGYNS
+190 DTCYGFNS
-198 GGDPRVIPE
+198 GGDPRVIPQ
-207 LTYEKYMSMYNRYY
+207 LTYEQYMSMYNRYY

-247 SRFERSEEKHVI
+247 SRFERSDEKHVI
-259 AMQQPRA
+259 AMQEPHA
-266 CEKTQYYEVSEA
+266 CEKTQYYEVSAA
-278 DGTDNKAMLTLGKI
+278 DGTNNKAMLTLGKI

-323 VMSAGLCQDMKMEAD
+323 IMSAGLCQDMKMEAD

-430 LRAMAENG
+430 LRAMVENG

-443 LHDLLVKED
+443 LYDLLVKED
-452 DMVVLHTLPSTTLG
+452 DLVVLHTLPSTALG
-466 EELRAEEAAKLAAA
+466 EELRAEEAAKLEAI
-480 SAAWTEED
+480 SAKWTEAD
-488 KAAVLKLN
+488 KAAILDLN
-496 EELRAWQQTPDSP
+496 EKLHAWQQTPDSP

-534 TEQDGGSPAG
+534 SNVDGGSPAG

-571 LQELTALKG
+571 LTELTALKG
-580 LDSLLGKLPTG
+580 LDALLGKLPTR
-591 KHSAAELQQIVK
+591 KHSAAELQQMVK
-603 THLGRLN
+603 LHLGRLN
-610 FSIEAM
+610 FTLES
-616 NKEHR
+616 KEKAHC
-621 SDVCTPVLRVTCSV
+621 SDAATPVLRVICSV
-635 MADKVALA
+635 MADKVDLA
-643 KDLVFEILTQT
+643 KELIHEILTETDFTQT
-654 DLTQV
+654 

-671 MAKQYCIGAGHV
+671 MAKQFCIGGGHI
-683 LAMTSAGA
+683 LALKAALS
-691 HYSASGAVNEALRG
+691 HYSASGAVEEALQG
-705 YTSVKYSI
+705 YTSVKYSL

-719 DEKIASVIA
+719 DGKIGEVVA
-728 LAQSKLAAAVCR
+728 LAESKLAAAVCKAR
-740 ANLVLSVT
+740 LVLSVT
-748 ANEPVDVAC
+748 ANEPINVAP
-757 IVADFPAGE
+757 ILADYPAGTPVADA
-766 AMAPFAAYTTNIPMK
+766 AAYTTDVPMK
-781 RGIRIPAQIGYA
+781 RGIRIPAQIGYGVLA
-793 SLAAS
+793 SDLGREWDDSGRVAA
-798 IPASGVDYNGSAMVA
+798 
-813 SNILSLGYLWNVIR
+813 NILTYGYLWNVIR
-827 VQGGAYGCGLRMGR
+827 VQGGAYGCGLRLGPNAT
-841 YAAVTYSYRDPS
+841 AAYSYRDPT
-853 PARSLEKYRGA
+853 PARSLQMYRGA
-864 AEFVREFVASGER
+864 AEFLREFVASGER
-877 IDKFVISTIADT
+877 IDKFVISTISET

-896 DEGARADVQ
+896 DEGAVADGR
-905 WFAGKTE
+905 WFAGRTE
-912 ADLRRERAEILAT
+912 DDLRKQRAELLAT
-925 DGAKLLAWC
+925 DGEKLLTWC
-934 QALEYMAAN
+934 PVLERMAD
-943 GAVCVVAHDE
+943 GAVAVVAHDE

-960 EGIEIAE
+960 EGIVIAD

>member
-1 MSLTAGMKLHGFTVN
+1 MSLTAGMKLHGFTVD
-16 RVRAVAELNA
+16 RVREVAELSA

-45 GETNKLFSIAFKT
+45 GESNKLFSIAFKT

-145 EGWHVEMEN
+145 EGWHIEMDGP
-154 ADATPTYKG
+154 DATPTYKG

-171 AVSSV
+171 AMSSV

-190 DTCYGYNS
+190 ETCYGYNS

-247 SRFERSEEKHVI
+247 SRFERSDEKHVI
-259 AMQQPRA
+259 AMQEPRA
-266 CEKTQYYEVSEA
+266 CETTQYYEVSAEE
-278 DGTDNKAMLTLGKI
+278 GTDNKAMLTLGKLV
-292 IGTWQDVTRCY
+292 GTWQDVVRCY
-303 AADILADALTGS
+303 AGEILADAIAGS

-323 VMSAGLCQDMKMEAD
+323 IMSAGLCQDMMMGVE
-338 SSIAQPGMWLTVK
+338 SSIAQPGMMLTVK

-364 IRKTCLELCEKGIDK
+364 IKKTAVELCEKGIDK
-379 NDLMASINRYE
+379 TDLMASINRYE

-416 DPLTYLVYDEAFAE
+416 DPLTYLVYDEAFAQ
-430 LRAMAENG
+430 LRAMVDNG
-438 GFEKL
+438 GFEAL

-452 DMVVLHTLPSTTLG
+452 DLVVLHTLPSTTLG
-466 EELRAEEAAKLAAA
+466 EEMRAEEAAKLAAI

-496 EELRAWQQTPDSP
+496 EDLHAWQQTADSP

-517 LDLSEVSPDPLL
+517 LDLSEVSPDPML

-534 TEQDGGSPAG
+534 AVVDG
-544 SVTVLYH
+544 VTVLYH
-551 KAATNGIVHLNYYFR
+551 KATTNGIVHLNYYFR

-571 LQELTALKG
+571 LAELTALSG
-580 LDSLLGKLPTG
+580 MDALLGVLPT
-591 KHSAAELQQIVK
+591 KRHTAAELQQTVK
-603 THLGRLN
+603 LHLGRLN
-610 FSIEAM
+610 FSVE
-616 NKEHR
+616 NKEKAKCL
-621 SDVCTPVLRVTCSV
+621 DATTPVLRVTCSV
-635 MADKVALA
+635 MADKVELA
-643 KDLVFEILTQT
+643 KDLIHEILTET
-654 DLTQV
+654 DFTQV
-659 ERIREIVLQQSE
+659 EKIREIVLQQAE
-671 MAKQYCIGAGHV
+671 HARQYCIGGGHV
-683 LAMTSAGA
+683 LAIQAASS
-691 HYSASGAVNEALRG
+691 HYSAAGAVTEALSG
-705 YTSVKYSI
+705 YTSVKAGL
-713 DLAANF
+713 DLAADF
-719 DEKIASVIA
+719 DARIAEHVT
-728 LAQSKLAAAVCR
+728 LVEGKLASAVCKAR
-740 ANLVLSVT
+740 LVLSVT
-748 ANEPVDVAC
+748 ANEPIDVAP
-757 IVADFPAGE
+757 ILADYPAGT
-766 AMAPFAAYTTNIPMK
+766 AAPATAAYTTNVPMK
-781 RGIRIPAQIGYA
+781 RGIKIPAQIGYGVLA
-793 SLAAS
+793 SDLGCAWDESGRVAA
-798 IPASGVDYNGSAMVA
+798 
-813 SNILSLGYLWNVIR
+813 NILSLGYLWNVIR
-827 VQGGAYGCGLRMGR
+827 VQGGAYGCGLRMGPT
-841 YAAVTYSYRDPS
+841 AAVAYSYRDPS
-853 PARSLEKYRGA
+853 PARSLQMYRGA
-864 AEFVREFVASGER
+864 AEFLREFVASGER
-877 IDKFVISTIADT
+877 IDKFVISTISDT

-896 DEGARADVQ
+896 DEGAVADSR
-905 WFAGKTE
+905 WFAGRTE
-912 ADLRRERAEILAT
+912 DDLRQQRAQILAT
-925 DGAKLLAWC
+925 DGEKLLSWC
-934 QALEYMAAN
+934 GALEHMAAT
-943 GAVCVVAHDE
+943 GAVAVVAHDE